1 MKKIVPF
8 KKDIP
13 FKTNLYEVTSI
24 SLEHSL
30 HKEDNE
36 IVGNFIISGEY
47 RITETSINTEKFSY
61 DLPFNIDV
69 DSKYNIDNVDIDI
82 NDFYYEIL
90 DNKSL
95 VINIEV
101 KLDHIEEILI
111 ERKDIMEDLIDPSF
125 EDILNEDIN
134 NEPVLEEVTN
144 NVVKEE
150 KQDKRCIEE
159 EVKSLFSN
167 MDSSDTYVSY
177 KVYIVRENDTIES
190 IMEKYSITS
199 DELES
204 YNNLND
210 IKLGDKIIIP
220 YVKN

>member
-1 MKKIVPF
+1 MKKIIPF

-47 RITETSINTEKFSY
+47 RITETSVNTEKFSY

-111 ERKDIMEDLIDPSF
+111 EREDNMEDLIDPSF
-125 EDILNEDIN
+125 ENILNEDVNEVNEII
-134 NEPVLEEVTN
+134 EPVKPALKADVEEH
-144 NVVKEE
+144 
-150 KQDKRCIEE
+150 RCIED
-159 EVKSLFSN
+159 EVKSLFAN

-177 KVYIVRENDTIES
+177 KVYIVRENDTLES
-190 IMEKYSITS
+190 IMEKYSIKS
-199 DELES
+199 NELEP
-204 YNNLND
+204 YNNLSE